1 MLTKLSELDFS
12 AEKINI
18 GISAYLA
25 GGSAE
30 LSVGLETADGDVLY
44 SDLSFANGK
53 WTYNTLTDISVAGKN
68 ITGLIL
74 KLKAQMITRFI

>member
-1 MLTKLSELDFS
+1 MGGGGEMLTKLSELDFS

-30 LSVGLETADGDVLY
+30 LSVDLKQLTVMYYTA
-44 SDLSFANGK
+44 
-53 WTYNTLTDISVAGKN
+53 T
-68 ITGLIL
+68 
-74 KLKAQMITRFI
+74 